1 MDVDRGGMQGF
12 MTHKR
17 FYGKQIGSVFIQV
30 SAKSMAEGMTG
41 EPPFPAQPV
50 LVCMDMPG
58 KEKGVNG
65 PVLSVLLG
73 EKISPGLSVLKPVLG
88 KQVKSGC

>member
-1 MDVDRGGMQGF
+1 MSQQSF
-12 MTHKR
+12 N
-17 FYGKQIGSVFIQV
+17 GKQVNAILIQMG
-30 SAKSMAEGMTG
+30 AKSMPERMTG
-41 EPPFPAQPV
+41 EPAFPAEVV
-50 LVCMDMPG
+50 LMGMDMSG

-88 KQVKSGC
+88 KQFKSGC

>member
-1 MDVDRGGMQGF
+1 MSQQSF
-12 MTHKR
+12 N
-17 FYGKQIGSVFIQV
+17 GKQVNAILIQMG
-30 SAKSMAEGMTG
+30 AESMPERMAG
-41 EPPFPAQPV
+41 EPALPAKAV
-50 LVCMDMPG
+50 LMGMDMPG

-73 EKISPGLSVLKPVLG
+73 EKISPGFSVLKPVLG

>member
-1 MDVDRGGMQGF
+1 MSQQSF
-12 MTHKR
+12 N
-17 FYGKQIGSVFIQV
+17 GKQVNAILIQ
-30 SAKSMAEGMTG
+30 MGAEGMPERMTG
-41 EPPFPAQPV
+41 ESAFPSEAV
-50 LVCMDMPG
+50 LMGMDMPG